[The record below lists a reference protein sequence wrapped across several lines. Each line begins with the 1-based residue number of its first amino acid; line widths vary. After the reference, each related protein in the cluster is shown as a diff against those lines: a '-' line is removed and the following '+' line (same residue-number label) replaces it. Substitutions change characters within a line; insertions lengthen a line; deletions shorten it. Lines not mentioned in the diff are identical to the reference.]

1 MPESIARLIVGAAGA
16 YAAAG
21 AVFGLLFV
29 TRGVSRIDA
38 SARGAGW
45 GFRLLILP
53 GAIALWPYLLRRWRS
68 GATGPPEER
77 NAHRAAAREAR

>member
-1 MPESIARLIVGAAGA
+1 MPESIARLIVGAAGL

-21 AVFGLLFV
+21 VVFGLLFV
-29 TRGVSRIDA
+29 TRGVARVDP

-53 GAIALWPYLLRRWRS
+53 GTIALWPYLLRRWRS
-68 GATGPPEER
+68 GAAEPPEER
-77 NAHRAAAREAR
+77 KAHRAAARRAR